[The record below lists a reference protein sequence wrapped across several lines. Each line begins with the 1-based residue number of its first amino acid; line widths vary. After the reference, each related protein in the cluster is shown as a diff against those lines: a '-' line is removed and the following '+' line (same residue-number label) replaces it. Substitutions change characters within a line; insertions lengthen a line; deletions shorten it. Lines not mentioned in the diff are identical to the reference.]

1 MTGNLYTLRQFTMA
15 RKFRTAAVQLKSRN
29 PLKKGKQG
37 VLVKPRKKS
46 LVSLYA
52 KLQGGEGGLGDI
64 AEGGGN
70 GNGGGGGGGA
80 AVGETSMQCDEEE
93 EEEEAVPAPAP
104 KVKVRQFWSGI
115 EIDISLLNLQHSF
128 LVFQESAKERLKRK
142 LDSSSY
148 NTSSSYADDPI
159 VRALGGLPDDEV
171 SRITHIAAYDSV

>member
-1 MTGNLYTLRQFTMA
+1 MSTTAAAARRVQGDLTGNLYTLRQFTMA

-70 GNGGGGGGGA
+70 G
-80 AVGETSMQCDEEE
+80 
-93 EEEEAVPAPAP
+93 
-104 KVKVRQFWSGI
+104 RQ
-115 EIDISLLNLQHSF
+115 LRYRYQ
-128 LVFQESAKERLKRK
+128 
-142 LDSSSY
+142 
-148 NTSSSYADDPI
+148 
-159 VRALGGLPDDEV
+159 
-171 SRITHIAAYDSV
+171 